1 MEWYQWVS
9 FLGIPSLGTI
19 LIWFYNIIKKQ
30 NEQYNALKRGLQA
43 MLRSQMINDYNY
55 WSNKGYAPV
64 YARQNFENLWE
75 QYHSLG
81 ANGVMDDIRKKFQEL
96 PTAPKNS

>member
-9 FLGIPSLGTI
+9 FLGIPSLTSV

-30 NEQYNALKRGLQA
+30 NEQYNALKLGLQA

-75 QYHSLG
+75 QYHALG
-81 ANGVMDDIRKKFQEL
+81 ANGVMNDIHEKFQAL
-96 PTAPKNS
+96 PTKN